1 MPAGL
6 DITNEREREL
16 LAPYAQHSADSAG
29 RKYPDPPHPYRGP
42 YQRDRDRILHCA
54 AFRRLSYKTQVFTGE
69 MGDYHRTRLTHTLE
83 VASIARTIARALRLN
98 EDLVEALAL
107 AHDIGHPP
115 FGHSGEDIL
124 NECLREHGGFTHNAQ
139 ALRIFEVLETRYP
152 EFPGL
157 NLTSEVLEGQRAR
170 VEEQRATQR
179 VPGREPG
186 AGETSL
192 SRSGSKTLPLP
203 PGEGPGECKLPSTN
217 APSPFPLPKGEG
229 FETASGSLLTAPSSP
244 LPAPSSPLLEVQV
257 LDAADSIAYDA
268 HDADD
273 SLELGLLR
281 LEELLEVPMW
291 REAAERVGRRYT
303 NLNDRHLR
311 RAIVHAVIDW
321 QVSDVLGV
329 AEREIAERGIRS
341 VEGVRGSSTIVH
353 PSPELAEKKLGLE
366 QFLFSR
372 VYRHPDVLAK
382 RRHAQQALQETFEL
396 LVKKPDRLPAKFR
409 RIAERDGVYRAVG
422 DYLAGMTDRY
432 ALEEHERL
440 TACGPH

>member
-1 MPAGL
+1 MQTAL
-6 DITNEREREL
+6 DITTERERAL
-16 LAPYAQHSADSAG
+16 LAAYAQHSADSAG
-29 RKYPDPPHPYRGP
+29 RRHPEPPHPYRGP

-83 VASIARTIARALRLN
+83 VASIARTIARTLRLN

-115 FGHSGEDIL
+115 FGHSGEDVL

-152 EFPGL
+152 DFPGL
-157 NLTSEVLEGQRAR
+157 NLTAEVLEGQRAR
-170 VEEQRATQR
+170 AEKGRGATQR
-179 VPGREPG
+179 VPGEEQEAESREQR
-186 AGETSL
+186 AGRQMAL
-192 SRSGSKTLPLP
+192 SGSTL
-203 PGEGPGECKLPSTN
+203 S
-217 APSPFPLPKGEG
+217 
-229 FETASGSLLTAPSSP
+229 APSS
-244 LPAPSSPLLEVQV
+244 SLLEVQV

-291 REAAERVGRRYT
+291 REAAERVGRRFAS
-303 NLNDRHLR
+303 LNDRHLR
-311 RAIVHAVIDW
+311 RAIVHTVIDW

-329 AEREIAERGIRS
+329 TEREIADRGIGS
-341 VEGVRGSSTIVH
+341 VAEVRNTSTIVH
-353 PSPELAEKKLGLE
+353 PSSELAEKKLGLE
-366 QFLFSR
+366 RFLFSR
-372 VYRHPDVLAK
+372 VYRHPDLLAK
-382 RRHAQQALQETFEL
+382 RQRAQQALQETFEL
-396 LVKKPDRLPAKFR
+396 LVAKPDRLPTKFHR
-409 RIAERDGVYRAVG
+409 LAERDGVHRAAG

-440 TACGPH
+440 TAPEAR

>member
-1 MPAGL
+1 VDPT
-6 DITNEREREL
+6 IERERAL
-16 LAPYAQHSADSAG
+16 LAPYAQHSAESAG
-29 RKYPDPPHPYRGP
+29 RRHTEPPHPYRGP

-83 VASIARTIARALRLN
+83 VASIARTMARALRLN

-124 NECLREHGGFTHNAQ
+124 DECLRGHGGFTHNAQ

-152 EFPGL
+152 DFPGL
-157 NLTSEVLEGQRAR
+157 NLTAEVLEGQRAR
-170 VEEQRATQR
+170 AIEQRAKS
-179 VPGREPG
+179 REHG
-186 AGETSL
+186 AGNTAQSNCGSTL
-192 SRSGSKTLPLP
+192 SALR
-203 PGEGPGECKLPSTN
+203 
-217 APSPFPLPKGEG
+217 
-229 FETASGSLLTAPSSP
+229 
-244 LPAPSSPLLEVQV
+244 SPLLEVQV
-257 LDAADSIAYDA
+257 LDVADSIAYDA

-281 LEELLEVPMW
+281 LEELLDVPMW
-291 REAAERVGRRYT
+291 REAAERVGRRFA
-303 NLNDRHLR
+303 NLSDRHLR

-353 PSPELAEKKLGLE
+353 PSRELAEKKLGLE
-366 QFLFSR
+366 RFLFSR
-372 VYRHPDVLAK
+372 VYRHPDVLA
-382 RRHAQQALQETFEL
+382 RRHHAQQALRESFEL
-396 LVKKPDRLPAKFR
+396 LVKKPDQLPAKFR
-409 RIAERDGVYRAVG
+409 RIGERDGVHRAVG

-432 ALEEHERL
+432 AIEEHERL
-440 TACGPH
+440 ASH